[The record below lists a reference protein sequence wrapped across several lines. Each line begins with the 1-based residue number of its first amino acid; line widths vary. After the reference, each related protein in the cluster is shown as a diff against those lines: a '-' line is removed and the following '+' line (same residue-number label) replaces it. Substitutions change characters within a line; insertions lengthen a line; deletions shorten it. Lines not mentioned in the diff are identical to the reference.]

1 MAFKNCDPAFGK
13 CCNTWDLFAFR
24 VMLICLPVFSGLAY
38 FVLTGHR
45 PESVL
50 AFQIVGWKIIPGRVA
65 SWSKN
70 QRRVKPL
77 PRIVS
82 TMLAASGR
90 SDRGSPYPSAC
101 SFSVMG

>member
-77 PRIVS
+77 LVSCPRCSRHRADQI
-82 TMLAASGR
+82 AAR
-90 SDRGSPYPSAC
+90 RTRRRVLFPSWA
-101 SFSVMG
+101 